1 MPDHPPA
8 RETGRL
14 ESWLTQPAV
23 MAGWCVLAAFGTY
36 ACMYGFRKPFTA
48 GTYVDAVTGASYKVW
63 LVTAQVLGYT
73 VSKFLGIRIIAEMR
87 PERRAWVLLGLI
99 GAAELALLAFGLTP
113 APYNAFWLFLNG
125 LPLGMVFGLVLGFLE
140 GRRLTE
146 AFVAGL
152 CASFILA
159 DGVTK
164 SVGAELLRRG
174 VPEPWMPAAA
184 GLVFL
189 LPLIAFVWM
198 LRRIPAPSRAD
209 VEARAERAPM
219 HHAERRAFLER
230 HGRGLALIALAYL
243 LITVL
248 RSLRADFA
256 PEIWSGLG
264 VAAAPELFTRSELLV
279 ALGVVT
285 ATGLGVLVRD
295 NRRAFFIALGM
306 SLGGLLLM
314 LVTLAAHELGRC
326 RPFAFMVLIGLG
338 LYIPYV
344 SVHTTVFERLI
355 AMTRDRGNIGYLMYL
370 VDATGYLG
378 YVAVMIAK
386 NFDIVGGDHLR
397 FFEVASWGGALASI
411 AALGG
416 AWWFFARHDAVR
428 LPAAAPAVAG
438 SSTV

>member
-1 MPDHPPA
+1 MPDPTPRGEA
-8 RETGRL
+8 ERPVP
-14 ESWLTQPAV
+14 SWLAQPVV
-23 MAGWCVLAAFGTY
+23 MAIWCVVAAFGTY

-48 GTYVDAVTGASYKVW
+48 GGYVDPATGMSYKVW

-73 VSKFLGIRIIAEMR
+73 LSKFIGIRVIAEMR
-87 PERRAWVLLGLI
+87 PERRIWVLLGLI
-99 GAAELALLAFGLTP
+99 GAAQLALVAFGLTP
-113 APYNAFWLFLNG
+113 QPYYALCLFLNG

-146 AFVAGL
+146 AFIAGL

-189 LPLIAFVWM
+189 LPLLGFVWM
-198 LRRIPAPSRAD
+198 LQHVPAPSAAD
-209 VEARAERAPM
+209 VAARAERSPM
-219 HHAERRAFLER
+219 QRAERRAFLER
-230 HGRGLALIALAYL
+230 HGMGLALLGLAYL

-264 VAAAPELFTRSELLV
+264 VAAAPELFTRSELV
-279 ALGVVT
+279 VTLGVVV

-295 NRRAFFIALGM
+295 NRRAFFIALGT

-314 LVTLAAHELGRC
+314 AFTLAARETGRC
-326 RPFAFMVLIGLG
+326 GPFAFMVLMGLG
-338 LYIPYV
+338 MYIPYV

-370 VDATGYLG
+370 VDAVGYLG

-386 NFDIVGGDHLR
+386 NFSVIEGDQLR
-397 FFEVASWGGALASI
+397 FFVMASWAGALLSI
-411 AALGG
+411 FAVAG
-416 AWWFFARHDAVR
+416 AWWFFARHEAVR
-428 LPAAAPAVAG
+428 LPAGAPAVAG
-438 SSTV
+438 P